1 MFERYYSF
9 FHYCLL
15 SCRDVMFHKR
25 ILSKPKWGAQA
36 GAKGHAPFPPPPH
49 VARALDYAYCN
60 AWAQN
65 LPETPQNAKQL
76 RPYFILLRN
85 IQLSCYI

>member
-36 GAKGHAPFPPPPH
+36 GAKGHAPFPPPRSEGIGLRLLQCLGTKP
-49 VARALDYAYCN
+49 ARN
-60 AWAQN
+60 
-65 LPETPQNAKQL
+65 TIK
-76 RPYFILLRN
+76 R
-85 IQLSCYI
+85 